1 MQILSLLQERF
12 SQALDGWV
20 ENPERY
26 KQQVVEARDARHG
39 DYQANLAM
47 SLKNVLSKNPREIAE
62 ELVGR
67 VELDDIC
74 LQPEIAGPGFI
85 NLKLKDEF
93 LAEQVAKLA
102 VDPRQTVSE
111 ATDSKTFVI
120 DYSSPNVAKPMH
132 VGHIRTTV
140 IGDALA
146 RILRFLGHKVIADNH
161 LGDWGTQFGMIIYG
175 YRNFRDDAAFE
186 QQPVA
191 ELSRIYRTVQ
201 AIVGYQASLP
211 KLPGAEA
218 KLAEAQETLAVVEA
232 SPDEDAKQQKKKLKA
247 AKRSVRSAEDSIS
260 GLNSKIQAVA
270 SAPEL
275 LKLAEEHPEIEKRS
289 QLETAKMHAGDEANL
304 ELWEKFVPISMEEI
318 DSAYRRLGVE
328 FDHTYGE
335 SFYHP
340 MLPGVVER
348 LTESGLAKE
357 DNGAICVFLDE
368 FETPMIIQKSDGAF
382 LYSTTDL
389 ATIEYRMEHFK
400 PDAILY
406 VVDHRQGEHFEK
418 LFVAARKMGY
428 KDVELQHVSFGTVL
442 GEDGTP
448 FKTRSGTV
456 MGLDLLLDEAVQAA
470 HAVVCDEER
479 LEKGGLAELSKE
491 ETLRIA
497 ETVGI
502 GAIKYADL
510 SHNRTSDYKFN
521 IKEMVQLAGETGAYL
536 QYMYARTCSIIARS
550 ETNLSLETVGGFE
563 IQIAEQAE
571 RDLVMKLLQ
580 FEDVLL
586 NTVEEY
592 YPSVLTAYIYSL
604 AKQFAS
610 FFDQCPVLKA
620 ETQELKQSRLALC
633 FATQQVLKQGL
644 ELLGI
649 GVVPRM

>member
-62 ELVGR
+62 ELVER

>member
-62 ELVGR
+62 ELVER

-521 IKEMVQLAGETGAYL
+521 INEMVQLAGETGAYL

-563 IQIAEQAE
+563 IQLAEQAE

>member
-12 SQALDGWV
+12 SHALDGWV
-20 ENPERY
+20 ENPEQY

-47 SLKNVLSKNPREIAE
+47 SLKNVLSKNPREIAQ
-62 ELVGR
+62 ELVER

-85 NLKLKDEF
+85 NLRLKDEF

-102 VDPRQTVSE
+102 VDPRLTVSE

-146 RILRFLGHKVIADNH
+146 RILRFLGHDVIADNH

-201 AIVGYQASLP
+201 AIVGYQAALP
-211 KLPGAEA
+211 KLPEAEV

-247 AKRSVRSAEDSIS
+247 AKRSVRSVEDSIS

-275 LKLAEEHPEIEKRS
+275 LKLAEGHPEIEKRS
-289 QLETAKMHAGDEANL
+289 QLETAKMHAGDAANL

-328 FDHTYGE
+328 FDYTYGE

-340 MLPGVVER
+340 MLSGVVER
-348 LTESGLAKE
+348 LKDSGLARE
-357 DNGAICVFLDE
+357 DKGAICVFLDE

-428 KDVELQHVSFGTVL
+428 RDVELQHVSFGTVL

-550 ETNLSLETVGGFE
+550 ETNLSMETVGGFE
-563 IQIAEQAE
+563 IYLAEQAE
-571 RDLVMKLLQ
+571 RDLVLKLLQ

-604 AKQFAS
+604 AKQFAL

-620 ETQELKQSRLALC
+620 ETRELKESRLALC

>member
-1 MQILSLLQERF
+1 
-12 SQALDGWV
+12 
-20 ENPERY
+20 
-26 KQQVVEARDARHG
+26 
-39 DYQANLAM
+39 
-47 SLKNVLSKNPREIAE
+47 
-62 ELVGR
+62 
-67 VELDDIC
+67 
-74 LQPEIAGPGFI
+74 
-85 NLKLKDEF
+85 
-93 LAEQVAKLA
+93 
-102 VDPRQTVSE
+102 
-111 ATDSKTFVI
+111 
-120 DYSSPNVAKPMH
+120 PMH

-146 RILRFLGHKVIADNH
+146 RVLRFLGHKVIADNH

-211 KLPGAEA
+211 KLPESEQ
-218 KLAEAQETLAVVEA
+218 KLAEAQKALGVVEG
-232 SPDEDAKQQKKKLKA
+232 SPDEDPRQQKKKLKA
-247 AKRSVRSAEDSIS
+247 AERAVRNAAEALK

-270 SAPEL
+270 TSPEL
-275 LKLAEEHPEIEKRS
+275 LKLAEEHPGIEKRS

-304 ELWEKFVPISMEEI
+304 ELWKKFVPISMEEI
-318 DSAYRRLGVE
+318 DSAYRRLDVQ
-328 FDHTYGE
+328 FDYTYGE

-348 LTESGLAKE
+348 LKESGLAKE

-428 KDVELQHVSFGTVL
+428 EIVELQHVSFGTVL

-550 ETNLSLETVGGFE
+550 ETELSLETVGE
-563 IQIAEQAE
+563 IKIQLAEQAE
-571 RDLVMKLLQ
+571 RDLVMKLLR

-586 NTVEEY
+586 NAVEEY

-604 AKQFAS
+604 AKQFAT

-620 ETQELKQSRLALC
+620 DTEELKESRLALC

-644 ELLGI
+644 E
-649 GVVPRM
+649 

>member
-62 ELVGR
+62 ELVER

-304 ELWEKFVPISMEEI
+304 ELWKKFVPISMEEI

-348 LTESGLAKE
+348 LKESGLAKE

-428 KDVELQHVSFGTVL
+428 ENVELQHVSFGTVL

-550 ETNLSLETVGGFE
+550 ETDLSLETVGE
-563 IQIAEQAE
+563 IKIQLAELAE